1 MKRHFPG
8 LAQAGHHE
16 DELPEGE
23 YLVEVK
29 RIKYRWHPQKP
40 FYSLEFEVLA
50 PQPFES
56 RMISGRLYCTVK
68 ALWKLNWFLKDFGYD
83 PELLTS
89 DEIEEKAVVGL
100 KGVVRLSHRM
110 VNGRSFPALEAF
122 APADRWNDAGEVDAA
137 IVGERRQ
144 RAERFEADVDTHD
157 SNNDDR
163 EAA

>member
-1 MKRHFPG
+1 MKRHIPG

-40 FYSLEFEVLA
+40 FYSLQFEVLA
-50 PQPFES
+50 PAAFQS
-56 RMISGRLYCTVK
+56 RVIAGRLYCSMK

-83 PELLTS
+83 PESLAN
-89 DEIEEKAVVGL
+89 DDIDEKAVMGL
-100 KGVVRLSHRM
+100 NGIVRLSHRS
-110 VNGRSFPALEAF
+110 VNGRSFPSLEAF
-122 APADRWNDAGEVDAA
+122 APADRWNNQNEAEEAA
-137 IVGERRQ
+137 
-144 RAERFEADVDTHD
+144 ADVLEHETAHD
-157 SNNDDR
+157 ER

>member
-40 FYSLEFEVLA
+40 FYSLEFEVIA
-50 PQPFES
+50 PSAFES
-56 RMISGRLYCTVK
+56 RVVSGRLYCTVK

-89 DEIEEKAVVGL
+89 DDIDEKAVVGL
-100 KGVVRLSHRM
+100 KGIVRLSHRM

-122 APADRWNDAGEVDAA
+122 APADRWNDTGEVDAA
-137 IVGERRQ
+137 IAGERPTRG
-144 RAERFEADVDTHD
+144 EGIEADVERNE
-157 SNNDDR
+157 S
-163 EAA
+163 

>member
-8 LAQAGHHE
+8 LAHAGHYE

-50 PQPFES
+50 PECFRTRVVS
-56 RMISGRLYCTVK
+56 ARLYCTVK

-83 PELLTS
+83 PELLTN

-100 KGVVRLSHRM
+100 KGIVHLNHRT

-122 APADRWNDAGEVDAA
+122 APADRWNDTPDIAEEVSAGRREQGDA
-137 IVGERRQ
+137 I
-144 RAERFEADVDTHD
+144 EADGSEH
-157 SNNDDR
+157 DDR